1 MFQGINLET
10 FYKAFDEVLG
20 KSIMFIVRKN
30 RHEPN
35 YVGTT
40 YDVMRVADSGSIIE
54 YFKEKGV
61 SIVPSKVVWIVMHLF
76 LFLFLLLSYL
86 IC

>member
-1 MFQGINLET
+1 MFQGIKLET
-10 FYKAFDEVLG
+10 FYNAFDEVLG

-40 YDVMRVADSGSIIE
+40 YDVMRVADSASIIE
-54 YFKEKGV
+54 YFKDKGV
-61 SIVPSKVVWIVMHLF
+61 SIVPSKVVWIVMHMF
-76 LFLFLLLSYL
+76 LLLFLLLFSL

>member
-1 MFQGINLET
+1 
-10 FYKAFDEVLG
+10 
-20 KSIMFIVRKN
+20 MFIVRKN